1 MRSRSLEHREMLV
14 DMAAIWELLANDLI
28 KTAKG
33 LERIAKLAWLNSG
46 TRARTRARVSKVTWE
61 MGRQLSARERL
72 ADAIMS
78 R

>member
-33 LERIAKLAWLNSG
+33 LERIAKLERTAQ
-46 TRARTRARVSKVTWE
+46 RAANPSH
-61 MGRQLSARERL
+61 SASPS
-72 ADAIMS
+72 AG
-78 R
+78 